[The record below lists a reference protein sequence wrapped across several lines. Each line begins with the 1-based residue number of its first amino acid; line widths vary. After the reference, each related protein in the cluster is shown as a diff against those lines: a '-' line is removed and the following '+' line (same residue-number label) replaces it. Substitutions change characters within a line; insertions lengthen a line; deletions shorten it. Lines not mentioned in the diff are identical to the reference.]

1 MSKELDKIEDDII
14 ESMLSD
20 EELMDIVM
28 SVTPMGASGS
38 IKNIFKLGAKG
49 LKQARDFLQLWAG
62 SNKFAGKGI
71 WDPKVKAMIAK
82 QHKETGLSPTVMK
95 DMARKRIALESTKH
109 KGKYHPRTNKY
120 RYEE

>member
-1 MSKELDKIEDDII
+1 MSEKLDKIEDDII

-38 IKNIFKLGAKG
+38 IKNIFKLGSKG
-49 LKQARDFLQLWAG
+49 LKQAKDFLQLSSGA
-62 SNKFAGKGI
+62 NKSAGKGI
-71 WDPKVKAMIAK
+71 WNPKVKAMIEK
-82 QHKETGLSPTVMK
+82 QHKETGLSPTVMT
-95 DMARKRIALESTKH
+95 DMAKKRIALESTKY
-109 KGKYHPRTNKY
+109 KGKYYPRTKKY

>member
-1 MSKELDKIEDDII
+1 MTKIEDNIMK
-14 ESMLSD
+14 SMLSD
-20 EELMDIVM
+20 EELIDIVM

-49 LKQARDFLQLWAG
+49 LKQARDFLNLWVG
-62 SNKFAGKGI
+62 SNKSAGKGI
-71 WDPKVKAMIAK
+71 WNPKVKAMIEK

-95 DMARKRIALESTKH
+95 DMAKKRIALESTKYQ
-109 KGKYHPRTNKY
+109 GKYYPRTEKY